1 MKVLGWNQNGCIVFT
16 VSWSRIYELSR
27 MDFNADQLTNGQP
40 FRTFNVLDDF
50 DCEGLGIEVE
60 VTLRSVRITRV
71 LDRIIEWYGKPGKI
85 LCDNGLPAEST
96 DIYLKNIP
104 GTCTVPDNKSRPSA
118 ACT

>member
-27 MDFNADQLTNGQP
+27 MDFNADQLTNAQP

-60 VTLRSVRITRV
+60 VTLRSVRITCV

-85 LCDNGLPAEST
+85 LCDNGPE
-96 DIYLKNIP
+96 NIS
-104 GTCTVPDNKSRPSA
+104 GLLQC
-118 ACT
+118 